1 MQKSREIFS
10 KPASPSHFGVQK
22 RILFGLL
29 LALLCTIGWL
39 GNVRQTANAHFE
51 AANWRAKTDSWVWQT
66 AQGGQTE
73 FLVFLK
79 EQADL
84 SRAEALSTKNEKGW
98 YVYQQLTAVA
108 LHTQAPLLE
117 QLRQRGIPHRSYWV
131 ANLIWVRG
139 DLNDVLALARRREV
153 ARIVANP
160 IVQLTL
166 PPRIDGSAHQGAD
179 GLEWNLQ
186 QVNADDVWALG
197 YEGQGAVIGGQD
209 TGYDWQHP
217 ALKNAYRGWDGSQA
231 NHDYN
236 WHDAIHAPLSASLPV
251 RAFSPL
257 PVGEGLGVRADSP
270 LPMGA
275 GLGARAD
282 SPLPMGAGLGV
293 RANSPLPM
301 GAGLGVRA
309 DSPLPVG
316 EGLGARATN
325 CPYDSPEPCDDNGH
339 GTHTMGTMVGQDGTN
354 QIGMAPKARW
364 IGCRNMDHGWGT
376 PATYTECFQWFIA
389 PTRIDG
395 SDPDPTLAPDVIS
408 NSWSCPEAEGC
419 TDPNVLKSVVEAVRA
434 AGILTVQS
442 AGNKGPECGTISD
455 PAAIYAASLTV
466 GATDSA
472 DTIANFSSRG
482 PVTRDGSNR
491 LKPEVVA
498 PGVSV
503 RSSVAGSG
511 YGYKSGTSMAA
522 PHVAGLAA
530 LLISARPYLQG
541 NVTFLEETIRMTA
554 VPKTTSESCGG
565 VPGSQIPNN
574 TYGWGRIDAWQ
585 AIQAVLELPLYT
597 AHLPLVGQAP

>member
-108 LHTQAPLLE
+108 LRTQAPLLE

-257 PVGEGLGVRADSP
+257 PVGEGLGVMADSP

-275 GLGARAD
+275 
-282 SPLPMGAGLGV
+282 
-293 RANSPLPM
+293 
-301 GAGLGVRA
+301 
-309 DSPLPVG
+309 
-316 EGLGARATN
+316 GLGARATN

-395 SDPDPTLAPDVIS
+395 SDPNPSLAPDVIS

-503 RSSVAGSG
+503 RSSLPDSE
-511 YGYKSGTSMAA
+511 YGQMSGTSMAA

>member
-1 MQKSREIFS
+1 MRKSRQVFS
-10 KPASPSHFGVQK
+10 KLTLPSRIVVQ
-22 RILFGLL
+22 RLFLLGFL
-29 LALLCTIGWL
+29 LALVCAVSWL
-39 GNVRQTANAHFE
+39 GNVSQTAHAHFE
-51 AANWRAKTDSWVWQT
+51 AANWRAKIAPWVWQT
-66 AQGGQTE
+66 AQEGQTE

-84 SRAEALSTKNEKGW
+84 SAAEALPTKTEKGW
-98 YVYQQLTAVA
+98 YVYRQLTAIA
-108 LHTQAPLLE
+108 LRTQAPLLE
-117 QLRQRGIPHRSYWV
+117 QLRQRGIPYRSYWV

-160 IVQLTL
+160 TVQLAL
-166 PPRIDGSAHQGAD
+166 PPRVEGLAPQGAD
-179 GLEWNLQ
+179 GIEWNLL

-197 YEGQGAVIGGQD
+197 YEGQGVVIGGQD

-251 RAFSPL
+251 RTFSPL
-257 PVGEGLGVRADSP
+257 PVGEGPGVRA
-270 LPMGA
+270 A
-275 GLGARAD
+275 
-282 SPLPMGAGLGV
+282 
-293 RANSPLPM
+293 
-301 GAGLGVRA
+301 
-309 DSPLPVG
+309 
-316 EGLGARATN
+316 N
-325 CPYDSPEPCDDNGH
+325 CPYNSPEPCDDDGH
-339 GTHTMGTMVGQDGTN
+339 GTHTMGTMVGLDGIN

-364 IGCRNMDHGWGT
+364 IGCRNMDHGWGS

-395 SDPDPTLAPDVIS
+395 SDPNPSLAPDVIN
-408 NSWSCPEAEGC
+408 NSWSCPESEGC
-419 TDPNVLKSVVEAVRA
+419 KDPNVLNSVVEAVRA

-442 AGNKGPECGTISD
+442 AGNKGPGCGTISD

-466 GATDSA
+466 GATDGA
-472 DTIANFSSRG
+472 DAIAGFSSRG

-498 PGVSV
+498 PGVNV
-503 RSSVAGSG
+503 RSSVPGSG

-530 LLISARPYLQG
+530 LLLSVAPELKGKPHLIEFLIKSSAKP
-541 NVTFLEETIRMTA
+541 I
-554 VPKTTSESCGG
+554 TTSQSCGG
-565 VPGSQIPNN
+565 VSGNLIPNN
-574 TYGWGRIDAWQ
+574 TYGWGRIDAL
-585 AIQAVLELPLYT
+585 AAVQKLPLH
-597 AHLPLVGQAP
+597 HLYIPWVSQAP

>member
-275 GLGARAD
+275 
-282 SPLPMGAGLGV
+282 
-293 RANSPLPM
+293 
-301 GAGLGVRA
+301 
-309 DSPLPVG
+309 
-316 EGLGARATN
+316 GLGARATN

>member
-29 LALLCTIGWL
+29 LALLCTFSWL
-39 GNVRQTANAHFE
+39 GNFRQTANAHFE

-108 LHTQAPLLE
+108 LRTQAPLLE

-160 IVQLTL
+160 TVQLAL
-166 PPRIDGSAHQGAD
+166 PPRVDGLAPQEAD
-179 GLEWNLQ
+179 GIEWNLQ

-293 RANSPLPM
+293 RA
-301 GAGLGVRA
+301 
-309 DSPLPVG
+309 DSPLPVRA
-316 EGLGARATN
+316 GLGVRATN

-395 SDPDPTLAPDVIS
+395 SDPNPSLAPDVIS

-503 RSSVAGSG
+503 RSSLPDSE
-511 YGYKSGTSMAA
+511 YGQMSGTSMAA

-565 VPGSQIPNN
+565 VLGSQIPNN

>member
-29 LALLCTIGWL
+29 LALLCTFSWL
-39 GNVRQTANAHFE
+39 GNFRQTANAHFE

-108 LHTQAPLLE
+108 LRTQAPLLE

-160 IVQLTL
+160 TVQLAL
-166 PPRIDGSAHQGAD
+166 PPRVDGLAPQEAD
-179 GLEWNLQ
+179 GIEWNLQ

-275 GLGARAD
+275 GLGARA
-282 SPLPMGAGLGV
+282 
-293 RANSPLPM
+293 
-301 GAGLGVRA
+301 
-309 DSPLPVG
+309 
-316 EGLGARATN
+316 TN

-395 SDPDPTLAPDVIS
+395 SDPNPSLAPDVIS

-503 RSSVAGSG
+503 RSSLPDSE
-511 YGYKSGTSMAA
+511 YGQMSGTSMAA

-530 LLISARPYLQG
+530 LLLSAAPELKG
-541 NVTFLEETIRMTA
+541 KPHLIEFLITSSAKSI
-554 VPKTTSESCGG
+554 TTSQSCGG
-565 VPGSQIPNN
+565 VSGNLIPNN
-574 TYGWGRIDAWQ
+574 TYGWGRIDAL
-585 AIQAVLELPLYT
+585 AAVQKLPLH
-597 AHLPLVGQAP
+597 HLYFPWVSQAP

>member
-108 LHTQAPLLE
+108 LRTQAPLLE

-275 GLGARAD
+275 
-282 SPLPMGAGLGV
+282 
-293 RANSPLPM
+293 
-301 GAGLGVRA
+301 
-309 DSPLPVG
+309 
-316 EGLGARATN
+316 GLGARATN

>member
-108 LHTQAPLLE
+108 LRTQAPLLE

-153 ARIVANP
+153 ARIAANP
-160 IVQLTL
+160 TVQLAL
-166 PPRIDGSAHQGAD
+166 PPRVDGLAPQEAD
-179 GLEWNLQ
+179 GIEWNLQ

-275 GLGARAD
+275 GLGARA
-282 SPLPMGAGLGV
+282 
-293 RANSPLPM
+293 
-301 GAGLGVRA
+301 
-309 DSPLPVG
+309 
-316 EGLGARATN
+316 TN

-395 SDPDPTLAPDVIS
+395 SDPNPSLAPDVIS

-503 RSSVAGSG
+503 RSSLPDSE
-511 YGYKSGTSMAA
+511 YGQMSGTSMAA

-530 LLISARPYLQG
+530 LLLSAAPELKG
-541 NVTFLEETIRMTA
+541 KPHLIEFLITSSAKSI
-554 VPKTTSESCGG
+554 TTSQSCGG
-565 VPGSQIPNN
+565 VSGNLIPNN
-574 TYGWGRIDAWQ
+574 TYGWGRIDAL
-585 AIQAVLELPLYT
+585 AAVQKLPLH
-597 AHLPLVGQAP
+597 HLYFPWVSQAP

>member
-108 LHTQAPLLE
+108 LRTQAPLLE

-275 GLGARAD
+275 GLGARA
-282 SPLPMGAGLGV
+282 
-293 RANSPLPM
+293 
-301 GAGLGVRA
+301 
-309 DSPLPVG
+309 
-316 EGLGARATN
+316 TN

-395 SDPDPTLAPDVIS
+395 SDPNPSLAPDVIS

>member
-257 PVGEGLGVRADSP
+257 PVG
-270 LPMGA
+270 
-275 GLGARAD
+275 
-282 SPLPMGAGLGV
+282 AGLGV
-293 RANSPLPM
+293 
-301 GAGLGVRA
+301 
-309 DSPLPVG
+309 
-316 EGLGARATN
+316 RATN